1 MKLKN
6 KFNHQ
11 KINIMAKNNT
21 KTFKVSVTKIGNGI
35 IYCKENKQVHQPDL
49 TGIVDDCRIFAKEAL
64 VVMKE
69 NETYQVTV
77 SVTKIK

>member
-1 MKLKN
+1 MAAKG
-6 KFNHQ
+6 
-11 KINIMAKNNT
+11 IN

-49 TGIVDDCRIFAKEAL
+49 TGIVDDCRTFAKEAL
-64 VVMKE
+64 LIMKE

-77 SVTKIK
+77 SVTKVK